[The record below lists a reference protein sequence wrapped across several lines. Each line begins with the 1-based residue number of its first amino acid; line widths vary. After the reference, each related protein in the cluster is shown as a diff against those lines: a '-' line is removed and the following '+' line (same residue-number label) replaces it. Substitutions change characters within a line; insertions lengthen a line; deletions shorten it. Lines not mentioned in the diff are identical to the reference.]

1 MLVRFHKEHMK
12 NYSSRTGPVYVQ
24 EVGSKSLKVSAGGCM
39 RLLYHDCADITG
51 HCEACPGG
59 PCLRI
64 NVAYA
69 MRNTEAA
76 ASWSESLFV
85 VLINDGSMMFVF

>member
-1 MLVRFHKEHMK
+1 
-12 NYSSRTGPVYVQ
+12 
-24 EVGSKSLKVSAGGCM
+24 M
-39 RLLYHDCADITG
+39 RLLYHDCAHITG

-76 ASWSESLFV
+76 ASWSLSLFV
-85 VLINDGSMMFVF
+85 VLINDGSMMFVS

>member
-1 MLVRFHKEHMK
+1 MK
-12 NYSSRTGPVYVQ
+12 
-24 EVGSKSLKVSAGGCM
+24 
-39 RLLYHDCADITG
+39 LLYHDCAHITG

-76 ASWSESLFV
+76 ASWSLSLFV
-85 VLINDGSMMFVF
+85 VLINDGINDVCILRGSLSNCPTFAHNLSLHCRHCSLFRCEFQGQSV